1 MEAVGEWKTRS
12 GEMDVDVEGEVAV
25 EGDPDADGDVD
36 AEGELASADGDVD
49 SIKAGFDALPLTSPS
64 ALALADSDTAR
75 QTLDPHSLTALRA
88 PIFDLGAQESIIDV
102 STLDYQDDGQ
112 LPLTMEILFP
122 ELPIYS
128 IIPPDAA
135 HDKRIEEASAFSG
148 RISNVSKHFDSR
160 PLLVSTLQPAKTR
173 STAGWNATMSYNLED
188 VKEIGDAHE
197 LLPVTSSKSYRI
209 LVPSH
214 STDVVCADLFS
225 ADRKGKVVAKLP
237 PPDPQTKVTPLP
249 NAELRATS
257 LLWAPEEDALLVS
270 LRQQYGANWDLIAD
284 FFNGAIIRP
293 STDRRLP
300 WDMYDRWDRLAGPGS
315 KKLLEDGTEIS
326 VPLPEYVAP
335 IEKGKSP
342 QFSNFEGSKKRLR
355 HLSVFD
361 AMRKQQKKRDATQ
374 KPRQFFLLRFETLMN

>member
-1 MEAVGEWKTRS
+1 MT
-12 GEMDVDVEGEVAV
+12 
-25 EGDPDADGDVD
+25 
-36 AEGELASADGDVD
+36 D
-49 SIKAGFDALPLTSPS
+49 SFDA
-64 ALALADSDTAR
+64 AL
-75 QTLDPHSLTALRA
+75 
-88 PIFDLGAQESIIDV
+88 F
-102 STLDYQDDGQ
+102 
-112 LPLTMEILFP
+112 
-122 ELPIYS
+122 
-128 IIPPDAA
+128 
-135 HDKRIEEASAFSG
+135 
-148 RISNVSKHFDSR
+148 
-160 PLLVSTLQPAKTR
+160 
-173 STAGWNATMSYNLED
+173 
-188 VKEIGDAHE
+188 
-197 LLPVTSSKSYRI
+197 
-209 LVPSH
+209 
-214 STDVVCADLFS
+214 STD
-225 ADRKGKVVAKLP
+225 RIGKVVARLP
-237 PPDPQTKVTPLP
+237 PPDPQTKAVPLP

-374 KPRQFFLLRFETLMN
+374 KPRQSSPGSASSLASTDSTLVQLRVSLVD